1 MTELT
6 LTVEETAE
14 ILGISRD
21 LAYKAVNKDDIP
33 NIRIGRRIIIPR
45 EKLSSWLKDKSDKTD
60 KII

>member
-45 EKLSSWLKDKSDKTD
+45 EKLSSWLEDQSDKTD

>member
-21 LAYKAVNKDDIP
+21 LAYKAVNKNDIP

-45 EKLSSWLKDKSDKTD
+45 KKLNKWLEGSSNKSDV
-60 KII
+60 II